1 MKNNISTYDLIII
14 GSGPAG
20 MAAAIYAARA
30 MINVLIIE
38 RYGPG
43 GKLVK
48 TQDIENYPGYDKILG
63 PDLASA
69 MHKQVEIDLKVKTEK
84 VGITKVE
91 VNGNWKVIYDN
102 ESKPLWKAKAV
113 IIATGTLERKIGAPG
128 EEELYGKGVS
138 YCAVC
143 DGRFF
148 TDQNIAVVGG
158 GNAAIEEAI
167 YLTKYAKELFI
178 IHRRQGFRA
187 NKDFLDRAKKNDKIK
202 WYLDN
207 NVIDILGTEKVEGI
221 KIKNTIT
228 NEIQT
233 LDVKAIFPYI
243 GSDPNSYMVKDLS
256 ICDENNYIITN
267 EKMET
272 SIAGIYAVGD
282 VRNNVLKQIAT
293 SVGDGAIAGQMAA
306 MYIDLN
312 KETWE

>member
-30 MINVLIIE
+30 MINVLVIE
-38 RYGPG
+38 KFGPG

-48 TQDIENYPGYDKILG
+48 TQDIENYPGYSKILG
-63 PDLASA
+63 ADLANA
-69 MHKQVEIDLKVKTEK
+69 MQNQMENDLKVKTEIAK
-84 VGITKVE
+84 ITKVE
-91 VNGNWKVIYDN
+91 VDGNWKIIYDN
-102 ESKPLWKAKAV
+102 DSKPLWKSKAV
-113 IIATGTLERKIGAPG
+113 IIATGTFERTINIPG
-128 EEELYGKGVS
+128 ETELYGKGVS

-148 TDQNIAVVGG
+148 TGQSIAVVGG

-178 IHRRQGFRA
+178 IHRRQEFRA

-207 NVIDILGTEKVEGI
+207 NVIEILGAEKVAGI

-228 NEIQT
+228 NEIKN

-243 GSDPNSYMVKDLS
+243 GSDPNSYMVKNLN
-256 ICDENNYIITN
+256 ICDENDYIITN

-272 SIAGIYAVGD
+272 SIAGIYAIGD
-282 VRNNVLKQIAT
+282 VRNNVLKQIVT
-293 SVGDGAIAGQMAA
+293 SVGEGAIAGQMASS
-306 MYIDLN
+306 YIDLN

>member
-1 MKNNISTYDLIII
+1 MKNNISTHDLIII

-30 MINVLIIE
+30 MIDVLIIE

-43 GKLVK
+43 GKLIK

-63 PDLASA
+63 PDLANA
-69 MHKQVEIDLKVKTEK
+69 MQNQVENDLKIKTE
-84 VGITKVE
+84 VSGITKVE

-102 ESKPLWKAKAV
+102 DSKPLWKAKAV

-148 TDQNIAVVGG
+148 TNQNIAVVGG

-187 NKDFLDRAKKNDKIK
+187 TKDFLDRAKKNNKIK

-221 KIKNTIT
+221 KIENTIT

-243 GSDPNSYMVKDLS
+243 GADPNSYMVKDLN

-282 VRNNVLKQIAT
+282 VRNNVLKQIVT
-293 SVGDGAIAGQMAA
+293 SVGEGAIAGQMASA
-306 MYIDLN
+306 YIDSN